1 MSPSA
6 RPERSA
12 LDELE
17 RLLGLVEEELTTW
30 RARCL
35 RAEQELGHK
44 VGKALPTP
52 PELQQYR
59 HKVGLLE
66 GENQLLRQRI
76 GAAREQ
82 VEQLRTRLRFVE
94 EHGAEG
100 AA

>member
-6 RPERSA
+6 RPERTA

-44 VGKALPTP
+44 GKAIAMP

>member
-1 MSPSA
+1 LTSPSG

-12 LDELE
+12 LDELD

-44 VGKALPTP
+44 GKALPTP

-76 GAAREQ
+76 SAAREQ